1 MFNITPK
8 YKNMLKHNKRPFST
22 FDKPIKQKPNQTF
35 NEYIS
40 KDLTINYNN
49 NEEKSAKKYY
59 FNASYRQ
66 KFLDQRKLFY
76 NRLSNNNLNK
86 NEHNFSDILGF
97 KKSRI
102 NNMKIKDY
110 SNNSRLSSAATF
122 RKINI
127 RAKSLKKREE
137 FKSYEYYNKER
148 RNIIK
153 IDKYCEINEEEFKK
167 IYKTNNDK
175 NNSSSAINK
184 RGQVSVS
191 MLLNRKKDI
200 PEKLDI
206 EPEDVNSDEI
216 KTKNEYILKFGN
228 ISEKFKKIL
237 SYSDYINIDF
247 RTTFINATINLT
259 KKFEMYYIILLNKIT
274 NENCFQSLYDF
285 CEEILSWQRLVMEEI
300 RHLKKDN
307 IFLNKRKKSLEKKLN
322 IQKKEI
328 KKINENII
336 KYDLLKVKKGK
347 MDESKVEK
355 IKKDF
360 IDIESAYVNTIY
372 QLQKEKSQLTDLLD
386 KNKKEKIDN
395 EELRE
400 KIKELKG
407 ELAKNKALMIQKEY
421 NQKNNDALHSI
432 FIEELSEKI
441 SGFEKEKSIWNGKE
455 NTLNEEILQ
464 FKIKLERKNE
474 VIKEKENK
482 IEELQKKINEK
493 EINSLNENNN
503 KSPVNTQFI
512 SEIKFK

>member
-1 MFNITPK
+1 M
-8 YKNMLKHNKRPFST
+8 
-22 FDKPIKQKPNQTF
+22 
-35 NEYIS
+35 
-40 KDLTINYNN
+40 
-49 NEEKSAKKYY
+49 
-59 FNASYRQ
+59 
-66 KFLDQRKLFY
+66 
-76 NRLSNNNLNK
+76 
-86 NEHNFSDILGF
+86 
-97 KKSRI
+97 
-102 NNMKIKDY
+102 
-110 SNNSRLSSAATF
+110 
-122 RKINI
+122 
-127 RAKSLKKREE
+127 
-137 FKSYEYYNKER
+137 
-148 RNIIK
+148 
-153 IDKYCEINEEEFKK
+153 
-167 IYKTNNDK
+167 
-175 NNSSSAINK
+175 
-184 RGQVSVS
+184 
-191 MLLNRKKDI
+191 
-200 PEKLDI
+200 
-206 EPEDVNSDEI
+206 
-216 KTKNEYILKFGN
+216 
-228 ISEKFKKIL
+228 

-336 KYDLLKVKKGK
+336 KYDLLKVQKGK